1 MFADWYKNPN
11 NGRYIATVCIQNK
24 HFYASG
30 ENLTRLSHNIKQNLW
45 KAGIPSKWVQ
55 LSPNESKGGIDLT
68 WADKKFITKY
78 VLTTDPNYK
87 RTMKSL
93 KALDKKK
100 ALAEDNLEPMIK
112 PEKQKRV
119 GIGNKESFITRERMG
134 YIEVFQV
141 KRVAIYKK
149 FAGNLFNDT
158 TDTTSDDTAL

>member
-1 MFADWYKNPN
+1 MFADWYTNPN

-78 VLTTDPNYK
+78 VLSTDPNYK

-93 KALDKKK
+93 KALDKK
-100 ALAEDNLEPMIK
+100 ALVEDNLEPDVNK
-112 PEKQKRV
+112 V
-119 GIGNKESFITRERMG
+119 GRPKKTFGSKETYITRERLG
-134 YIEVFQV
+134 YIEVFKV
-141 KRVAIYKK
+141 ERVAIYKK
-149 FAGNLFNDT
+149 FSGNLFDDT
-158 TDTTSDDTAL
+158 TDTTADDAAL